1 MAQSIREHELGMQND
16 LYSNKRLTTQAVFM
30 DVSQDYCK
38 IKTKYSRGNYIDR
51 FMRNNIVK
59 YRVESRN
66 LEATRDDRI
75 GESKMYTKFEGKRIT
90 NLYY

>member
-1 MAQSIREHELGMQND
+1 
-16 LYSNKRLTTQAVFM
+16 
-30 DVSQDYCK
+30 
-38 IKTKYSRGNYIDR
+38 
-51 FMRNNIVK
+51 MRNNIVK

-75 GESKMYTKFEGKRIT
+75 GEGKMYTKFEGKRIT